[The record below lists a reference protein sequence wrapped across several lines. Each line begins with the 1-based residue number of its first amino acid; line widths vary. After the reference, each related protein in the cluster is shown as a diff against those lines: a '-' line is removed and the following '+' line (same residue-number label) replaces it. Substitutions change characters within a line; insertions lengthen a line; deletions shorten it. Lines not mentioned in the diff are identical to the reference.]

1 MPNYEYYCLACD
13 VQSERIMIP
22 VERRNEQYCHD
33 CGNQLTLMISK
44 PGLVW
49 APTRKSG
56 L

>member
-13 VQSERIMIP
+13 KQSERLRVDM
-22 VERRNEQYCHD
+22 EKRDDQFCYE
-33 CGNQLTLMISK
+33 CGNRLNRLISK

-56 L
+56 A